1 MDTQKLVQIYV
12 QWCAENNDTSIT
24 RFVQS
29 CAKELQ
35 SSKRTVSPSVGVA
48 MPSFVTS
55 KVKNAVQSQF
65 GGRGG
70 VWAWC
75 PVELVV
81 EWLQTQEDEVK
92 EHCGK
97 YLGWIA
103 AKGKAWIRYSGTN
116 KAGTAFEVRIMGSRL
131 DHKTLIIRLD
141 SEYAETLEMMGD
153 TPFKLGLEAESIK
166 IKTLEEMVQLISM
179 NNADSA
185 EDDEAV
191 EDNNVTAASP
201 DADDNSA
208 DGDDDAGDD
217 DAGDDDDIEFV

>member
-131 DHKTLIIRLD
+131 DHKTLIIRL
-141 SEYAETLEMMGD
+141 EMMGD

-208 DGDDDAGDD
+208 DDDAGDD